1 MASNS
6 LHNALTLP
14 PLPDGWTYQEL
25 GDLLEPDGLSYGVV
39 QPGSHDPEG
48 VPILRVKN
56 LHGGKISTDD
66 ILRVANDIEQ
76 KHHRT
81 RLRGGEVL
89 LSLVGSVGEVAVVP
103 ASLAGWN
110 VARAI
115 AVIRVSSDVS
125 SSWIKLCLSTDLAR
139 RCMGIWQTDTVQ
151 ATLNL
156 RDVRRLPIVMP
167 PKLEREAI
175 AAVLGA
181 LDDKI
186 AVNERIARTSLDL
199 ADAHFELVTRD
210 LACGSETF
218 GSVAEVFG
226 GGTPRTSEPA
236 YWDGPISWATPSDV
250 TGLSVPYLFTTARK
264 ITEKGLAECASKLY
278 PPGSIFM
285 TSRATIGAF
294 AVPQIPAAVNQGFI
308 VVIPRRPEMRWWLFH
323 EMRSRVDEMR
333 SLANGS
339 TFLELSRKNFKA
351 MRVRLAEPDV
361 IARFSAQVD
370 PLHKRAAKCVE
381 ESHTLAELRD
391 TLLPK
396 LMSGELRVRDAEK
409 AVEEAL

>member
-1 MASNS
+1 MGEA
-6 LHNALTLP
+6 TK
-14 PLPDGWTYQEL
+14 TTL
-25 GDLLEPDGLSYGVV
+25 GDLAKAGHLEFGDGYRTKRAEHGK
-39 QPGSHDPEG
+39 PGI
-48 VPILRVKN
+48 PILRVAEV
-56 LHGGKISTDD
+56 LDGKILPALEDYVSDAYRDSMGQKISQPGDVVLTTKGTVG
-66 ILRVANDIEQ
+66 RVAIMPSNSPEFVYSPQ
-76 KHHRT
+76 LCYF
-81 RLRGGEVL
+81 RLRP
-89 LSLVGSVGEVAVVP
+89 GSP
-103 ASLAGWN
+103 L
-110 VARAI
+110 
-115 AVIRVSSDVS
+115 
-125 SSWIKLCLSTDLAR
+125 LAR
-139 RCMGIWQTDTVQ
+139 YLYYWFKSEQFWSQARSRKSQTDM
-151 ATLNL
+151 ADYLNL
-156 RDVRRLPIVMP
+156 ADIRSLEISLPE
-167 PKLEREAI
+167 LREQQAVTS
-175 AAVLGA
+175 VLGA

-199 ADAHFELVTRD
+199 ADAHFELVARN
-210 LACGSETF
+210 LAYSSETF

-236 YWDGPISWATPSDV
+236 YWDGSIAWATPSDV
-250 TGLSVPYLFTTARK
+250 TGLSAPYLFTTARK
-264 ITEKGLAECASKLY
+264 ITEKGLAECASQLY

-294 AVPQIPAAVNQGFI
+294 AVPQVPTAVNQGFI
-308 VVIPRRPEMRWWLFH
+308 VVIPRQPEMRWWLFH

-381 ESHTLAELRD
+381 ESHVLAELRD

-396 LMSGELRVRDAEK
+396 LMSGEIRVRDAEK
-409 AVEEAL
+409 AVEESL

>member
-1 MASNS
+1 MGEWKTTTIGEIAEVYDGPHATPPKTQSGPWFLSISS
-6 LHNALTLP
+6 LDNGRLNLAESAHISEA
-14 PLPDGWTYQEL
+14 DFERWTRRVTPRE
-25 GDLLEPDGLSYGVV
+25 GDVLFSY
-39 QPGSHDPEG
+39 E
-48 VPILRVKN
+48 
-56 LHGGKISTDD
+56 
-66 ILRVANDIEQ
+66 
-76 KHHRT
+76 T
-81 RLRGGEVL
+81 RLGEAALMPAGLRACLGRRMGL
-89 LSLVGSVGEVAVVP
+89 LRPKPDRVDSRFLLYAYLGPEFQE
-103 ASLAGWN
+103 
-110 VARAI
+110 
-115 AVIRVSSDVS
+115 VIRQRAVHG
-125 SSWIKLCLSTDLAR
+125 A
-139 RCMGIWQTDTVQ
+139 TVDRIPL
-151 ATLNL
+151 TELPNWPISIPSL
-156 RDVRRLPIVMP
+156 REQR
-167 PKLEREAI
+167 AI

-199 ADAHFELVTRD
+199 ADAHFELVARN
-210 LACGSETF
+210 LAYSSETF

-236 YWDGPISWATPSDV
+236 YWDGSIAWATPSDV
-250 TGLSVPYLFTTARK
+250 TGLSAPYLFTTARK
-264 ITEKGLAECASKLY
+264 ITEKGLAECASQLY

-294 AVPQIPAAVNQGFI
+294 AVPQVPTAVNQGFI
-308 VVIPRRPEMRWWLFH
+308 VVIPRQPEMRWWLFH

-381 ESHTLAELRD
+381 ESHVLAELRD

-396 LMSGELRVRDAEK
+396 LMSGEIRVRDAEK
-409 AVEEAL
+409 AVEESL

>member
-1 MASNS
+1 MGEVVTLDDVCELIVDCKNRTPPECPAEEAYGFAVGTPNIRDGRIVLESAKRVNRETFATWTARAVPQADDLIVTREAPVGRVGIIPEGVKICLGQRTMLLRANAEIVHPRF
-6 LHNALTLP
+6 LHYLLMGPDMQQAMHALSSGSTVPHLKVGEVRNLKLP
-14 PLPDGWTYQEL
+14 PLPSLMQQRMIGEL
-25 GDLLEPDGLSYGVV
+25 
-39 QPGSHDPEG
+39 
-48 VPILRVKN
+48 
-56 LHGGKISTDD
+56 
-66 ILRVANDIEQ
+66 
-76 KHHRT
+76 
-81 RLRGGEVL
+81 
-89 LSLVGSVGEVAVVP
+89 
-103 ASLAGWN
+103 
-110 VARAI
+110 
-115 AVIRVSSDVS
+115 
-125 SSWIKLCLSTDLAR
+125 
-139 RCMGIWQTDTVQ
+139 
-151 ATLNL
+151 
-156 RDVRRLPIVMP
+156 
-167 PKLEREAI
+167 
-175 AAVLGA
+175 LGA
-181 LDDKI
+181 LDDEI
-186 AVNERIARTSLDL
+186 AVNEWIARTSLDL

-210 LACGSETF
+210 LAYSSETF

-264 ITEKGLAECASKLY
+264 ITEKGLAECASQLY

-294 AVPQIPAAVNQGFI
+294 AVPQVPTAVNQGFI
-308 VVIPRRPEMRWWLFH
+308 VVIPRQPEMRWWLFH

-339 TFLELSRKNFKA
+339 TLLGLSREDFKA

-370 PLHKRAAKCVE
+370 PLHKQAAKCAE
-381 ESHTLAELRD
+381 ESHTLAQLRD

-409 AVEEAL
+409 AVEESARLEKVVREQFCS

>member
-1 MASNS
+1 MGEWKTTTIGEIAEVYDGPHATPPKTQSGPWFLSISS
-6 LHNALTLP
+6 LDNGRLNLAESAHISEA
-14 PLPDGWTYQEL
+14 DFERWTRRVTPRE
-25 GDLLEPDGLSYGVV
+25 GDVLFSY
-39 QPGSHDPEG
+39 E
-48 VPILRVKN
+48 
-56 LHGGKISTDD
+56 
-66 ILRVANDIEQ
+66 
-76 KHHRT
+76 T
-81 RLRGGEVL
+81 RLGEAALMPAGLRACLGRRMGL
-89 LSLVGSVGEVAVVP
+89 LRPKPDRVDSRFLLYAYLGPEFQE
-103 ASLAGWN
+103 
-110 VARAI
+110 
-115 AVIRVSSDVS
+115 VIRQRAVHG
-125 SSWIKLCLSTDLAR
+125 A
-139 RCMGIWQTDTVQ
+139 TVDRIPL
-151 ATLNL
+151 TELPNWPISIPSL
-156 RDVRRLPIVMP
+156 REQR
-167 PKLEREAI
+167 AI

-181 LDDKI
+181 LDDEI
-186 AVNERIARTSLDL
+186 AVNEWIARTSLDL

-250 TGLSVPYLFTTARK
+250 TALHVPYLFTTARK
-264 ITEKGLAECASKLY
+264 ITEKGLAECASQLY

-294 AVPQIPAAVNQGFI
+294 AVPQVPTAVGQGFI
-308 VVIPRRPEMRWWLFH
+308 VVIPRQPEMRWWLFH

-339 TFLELSRKNFKA
+339 TLLGLSREDFKA

-370 PLHKRAAKCVE
+370 PLHKQAAKCVE
-381 ESHTLAELRD
+381 ESHTLAQLRD

-409 AVEEAL
+409 ASELTGSLEAGTHRSAA

>member
-1 MASNS
+1 MGEVVTLDDVCELIVDCKNRTPPECPAEEAYGFAVGTPNIRDGRIVLESAKRVNRETFATWTARAVPQAGDLIVTREAPVGRVGIIPEGVKICLGQRTMLLRANAEIVHPRF
-6 LHNALTLP
+6 LHYLLMGPDMQQAMHALSSGSTVPHLKVGEVRNLKLP
-14 PLPDGWTYQEL
+14 PLPSLMQQRMIGEL
-25 GDLLEPDGLSYGVV
+25 
-39 QPGSHDPEG
+39 
-48 VPILRVKN
+48 
-56 LHGGKISTDD
+56 
-66 ILRVANDIEQ
+66 
-76 KHHRT
+76 
-81 RLRGGEVL
+81 
-89 LSLVGSVGEVAVVP
+89 
-103 ASLAGWN
+103 
-110 VARAI
+110 
-115 AVIRVSSDVS
+115 
-125 SSWIKLCLSTDLAR
+125 
-139 RCMGIWQTDTVQ
+139 
-151 ATLNL
+151 
-156 RDVRRLPIVMP
+156 
-167 PKLEREAI
+167 
-175 AAVLGA
+175 LGA

-199 ADAHFELVTRD
+199 ADAHFELVARN
-210 LACGSETF
+210 LAYSSETF

-236 YWDGPISWATPSDV
+236 YWDGSIAWATPSDV
-250 TGLSVPYLFTTARK
+250 TGLSAPYLFTTARK
-264 ITEKGLAECASKLY
+264 ITEKGLAECASQLY

-294 AVPQIPAAVNQGFI
+294 AVPQVPTAVNQGFI
-308 VVIPRRPEMRWWLFH
+308 VVIPRQPEMRWWLFH

-381 ESHTLAELRD
+381 ESHVLAELRD

-396 LMSGELRVRDAEK
+396 LMSGEIRVRDAEK
-409 AVEEAL
+409 AVEESL